1 MPESSTSVK
10 PKPSSFLHGF
20 AFAWVRIAFLALL
33 AWLFLEIWFES
44 KAFLQ
49 GVDKILLQTQ
59 QLLQSEQAILP
70 NHLLLQMNFFHEVNF
85 TKNQLD
91 VWMMNLKIG
100 ETKYY
105 SLLTLFER
113 VTEIILIRAFIIGW
127 NLPFYFLMSLI
138 AFTDG
143 LVQRAIRKYR
153 GARESTFKFHRAKHV
168 LGWITWMPYLFILSW
183 PVEFPMSSVL
193 CLHACLIAM
202 VLWYMVM
209 HFKKYI

>member
-1 MPESSTSVK
+1 MPESPTSIK
-10 PKPSSFLHGF
+10 PKPSSFLRGF
-20 AFAWVRIAFLALL
+20 VFAWVRVAFLSLL

-44 KAFLQ
+44 KAFLKGPDQ
-49 GVDKILLQTQ
+49 SLQQTQ
-59 QLLQSEQAILP
+59 QMLQSEQAMLQS
-70 NHLLLQMNFFHEVNF
+70 HLLLQKNFLHG
-85 TKNQLD
+85 LD
-91 VWMMNLKIG
+91 LTRNPLDTWMMNLKIE

-105 SLLTLFER
+105 FLLNIFEG
-113 VTEIILIRAFIIGW
+113 VIEIVFTRILILA
-127 NLPFYFLMSLI
+127 LHLLFYFLMSLI

-153 GARESTFKFHRAKHV
+153 GARESTFKFHRAKHL
-168 LGWITWMPYLFILSW
+168 LGWVTWMPYLFILSW
-183 PVEFPMSSVL
+183 PVEFPMLSVL